1 MAQYILLIKL
11 TSEGKERLAHDPDAF
26 VRAHDEVEFDEVQ
39 ALGMYGV
46 LGRYDIVTMVEA
58 EDNEA
63 AARYSLLLS
72 VRIGAHIE
80 TLPAVPLTSLERG
93 NRWGE
98 PIDEESVR
106 MSPPRS
112 EP

>member
-11 TSEGKERLAHDPDAF
+11 TPEGRARLAEDADAF
-26 VRAHDEVEFDEVQ
+26 VRAHDEVEFEGVN

-46 LGRYDIVTMVEA
+46 LGAYDIVTMVEA

-63 AARYSLLLS
+63 AARYSLLLG
-72 VRIGAHIE
+72 VRVGAHIE
-80 TLPAVPLTSLERG
+80 TLPAIPLTSLEGRDP
-93 NRWGE
+93 WGL
-98 PIDEESVR
+98 PLDEESVELQ
-106 MSPPRS
+106 PPRS